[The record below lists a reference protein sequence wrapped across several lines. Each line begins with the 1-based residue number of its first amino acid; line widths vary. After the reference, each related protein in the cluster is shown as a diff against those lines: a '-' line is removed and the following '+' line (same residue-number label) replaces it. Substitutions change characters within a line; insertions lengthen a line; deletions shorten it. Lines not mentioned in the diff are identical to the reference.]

1 MQHSFR
7 KLQIVHPV
15 KAQTGPAMRN
25 DKLVMK
31 KHLNLIKNN
40 KQLTQVYKTLS
51 DLIVTQQ
58 HLK

>member
-1 MQHSFR
+1 
-7 KLQIVHPV
+7 LQKVHPV
-15 KAQTGPAMRN
+15 KAQTGPAMRD

-31 KHLNLIKNN
+31 KHLDLIKNN

-51 DLIVTQQ
+51 DLISTQQ